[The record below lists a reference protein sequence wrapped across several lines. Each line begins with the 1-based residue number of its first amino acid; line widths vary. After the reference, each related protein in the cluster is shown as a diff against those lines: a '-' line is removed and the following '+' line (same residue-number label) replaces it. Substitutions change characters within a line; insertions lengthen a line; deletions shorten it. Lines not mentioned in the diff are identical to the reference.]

1 MNGVSNVMEWSSAI
15 NAGNARDCLHL
26 LGSGGSSLSDCHQ
39 HWGICSQCADFSRL
53 HRALWLYPPSYFE
66 LLKKYENVEII
77 QRGKR
82 KRFDWG
88 KGIVG
93 EDDPDTIIKNK
104 IQGVTLTELIY
115 YLNGNVIEDG

>member
-1 MNGVSNVMEWSSAI
+1 MQEMRETVYTCSDPVAPRCQIATSIGVFVV
-15 NAGNARDCLHL
+15 
-26 LGSGGSSLSDCHQ
+26 
-39 HWGICSQCADFSRL
+39 
-53 HRALWLYPPSYFE
+53 SYFE